1 MPKKPIKAGLLGR
14 PVSRS
19 LSPAVFSVFSA
30 LLGENISYELKDC
43 SPQELEHLIPAL
55 AAEGWFGFNITLPYK
70 KEVRKLLNLAD
81 PAASACGAVNAARF
95 GRSGLEGMNTDAHAL
110 KHALE
115 HSGFKAAGK
124 AAAVFGS
131 GGAAAAAGWALG
143 RSAAA
148 AVTFHARDQVA
159 AGKLARCLGA
169 AFPATDFK
177 TAPFAVPDA
186 ATSVF
191 VNATPIGM
199 YAPGLPPC
207 APAAGQ
213 LCADFAYLREGTEF
227 CRAAARAGA
236 AAIDGLDLLVWQAA
250 LSLRFWAGLPAGDIV
265 EFQRK
270 ARAALDAALKGGS

>member
-1 MPKKPIKAGLLGR
+1 MPKKQLKAGLLGS
-14 PVSRS
+14 PVAKS
-19 LSPAVFSVFSA
+19 LSPAVFAVFSS
-30 LLGENISYELKDC
+30 LLGEKISYELRDC

-55 AAEGWFGFNITLPYK
+55 AAEGWAGFNITLPHK
-70 KEVRKLLNLAD
+70 KLVSGLLDMAD
-81 PAASACGAVNAARF
+81 PAARACGAVNAARF
-95 GRSGLEGMNTDAHAL
+95 GRAGLEGMNTDAHAL

-115 HSGFKAAGK
+115 LSGFATAGRN
-124 AAAVFGS
+124 AAVFGS

-148 AVTFHARDQVA
+148 GVTFHARDLAA

-169 AFPATDFK
+169 AFPATDYRA
-177 TAPFAVPDA
+177 APFAAPA
-186 ATSVF
+186 AGTSIF

-199 YAPGLPPC
+199 YEPGLPPC

-227 CRAAARAGA
+227 CREAANSGA
-236 AAIDGLDLLVWQAA
+236 AVIDGLDLLVWQAA
-250 LSLRFWAGLPAGDIV
+250 LSLRFWSGLPGGDIV

-270 ARAALDAALKGGS
+270 ARAALDAALKGES